1 MTSQTKKFDICI
13 IGAGPG
19 GYVAAIRA
27 AQLGLKVGIVEA
39 NHLGGICL
47 NWGCIPTKALL
58 KSSEVNHLLHNLD
71 QFGFSAEKIKFDFT
85 KIIERSRAVS
95 KRLSGGIAGLM
106 KKNKIEVIDGFAKFL
121 DSKKISVTKSDS
133 TGSPYLGGFERKEN
147 DLNGHFQR
155 EGERVSGAMG
165 VHTTIEAA
173 YFVIATGAR
182 ARVIAGMEPDVENIW
197 TYREAMTPK
206 ALPKSLLVVGSGAI
220 GAEFASFYRNMGAEV
235 TLIEMAENILPVED
249 EEISKLAR
257 KSFEKQGI
265 KIHTSAALKSLK
277 KGKGEVTAIV
287 EIGGKLEELKAEKV
301 IMAVGIVA
309 NVENLGLEKTKVKID
324 KGRVDVNGYLETSDA
339 NIFAIGDVA
348 GAPWLAHKASH
359 EGTIAAE
366 KIASKLGKYDG
377 KKIHAIKKDNIP
389 GCTYSMPQIASV
401 GITEKK
407 AKELGKKIKV
417 GRFPYM
423 ANGKAIAMGETDGL
437 IKVIFD
443 EKTGELLGAHLIG
456 AEVTEMIQGYVI
468 AKQAELTEEDLM
480 HTIFAHPTMS
490 EMMHEAV
497 LDAYGKVIHF

>member
-1 MTSQTKKFDICI
+1 MTVSTKKFDLCV

-71 QFGFSAEKIKFDFT
+71 SFGFSAEKVQFDFA
-85 KIIERSRAVS
+85 KVVERSRAVS
-95 KRLSGGIAGLM
+95 KKLSGGIAGLM
-106 KKNKIEVIDGFAKFL
+106 KKNKIEVVDGFAKFL
-121 DSKKISVTKSDS
+121 DSKKISVSQDS
-133 TGSPYLGGFERKEN
+133 KEVA
-147 DLNGHFQR
+147 Q
-155 EGERVSGAMG
+155 V
-165 VHTTIEAA
+165 EAT
-173 YFVIATGAR
+173 YFIIATGAR
-182 ARVIAGMEPDVENIW
+182 ARVIPGMEPDGETIW

-220 GAEFASFYRNMGAEV
+220 GSEFASFYKNMGAEV

-265 KIHTSAALKSLK
+265 KVVTSAALKALK
-277 KGKGEVTAIV
+277 KGKNSVTATV
-287 EIGGKLEELKAEKV
+287 EVAGKAEEFTAEKV

-309 NVENLGLEKTKVKID
+309 NIENIGLEKTKVKQD
-324 KGRVDVNGYLETSDA
+324 KGRIVANGYLETADA
-339 NIFAIGDVA
+339 NIFAIGDVV

-366 KIASKLGKYDG
+366 KIASKMGKYDA
-377 KKIHAIKKDNIP
+377 KKVHPIKVENIP

-401 GITEKK
+401 GLTEKK
-407 AKELGKKIKV
+407 ALAAGKKIKV

-423 ANGKAIAMGETDGL
+423 ANGKAIAMGETEGL

>member
-1 MTSQTKKFDICI
+1 MTSNAKKFDLCV

-27 AQLGLKVGIVEA
+27 AQLGLKVGIIEA

-58 KSSEVNHLLHNLD
+58 KSAEVNHLLHNLD
-71 QFGFSAEKIKFDFT
+71 SFGFSAEKVKFDFA

-95 KRLSGGIAGLM
+95 KKLSGGIAGLM
-106 KKNKIEVIDGFAKFL
+106 KKNKIEVVDGFAKFL
-121 DSKKISVTKSDS
+121 DSKKISVSKD
-133 TGSPYLGGFERKEN
+133 
-147 DLNGHFQR
+147 
-155 EGERVSGAMG
+155 G
-165 VHTTIEAA
+165 VEVAQVEAT
-173 YFVIATGAR
+173 YFIIATGAR
-182 ARVIAGMEPDVENIW
+182 ARVIPGMEPDGEMIW

-206 ALPKSLLVVGSGAI
+206 ALPKSLIVVGSGAI
-220 GAEFASFYRNMGAEV
+220 GSEFASFYRNMGSEV
-235 TLIEMAENILPVED
+235 TLVEMAENILPVED

-265 KIHTSAALKSLK
+265 KIVTSAALKSLK
-277 KGKGEVTAIV
+277 KGKNEVTATV
-287 EIGGKLEELKAEKV
+287 EIAGKTEELKAEKV

-309 NVENLGLEKTKVKID
+309 NIENIGLEKTKVKSD
-324 KGRVDVNGYLETSDA
+324 KGRIIANGYLETADA
-339 NIFAIGDVA
+339 NIFAIGDVV

-366 KIASKLGKYDG
+366 KIASKMGKYDA
-377 KKIHAIKKDNIP
+377 KKVHPIKVENIP
-389 GCTYSMPQIASV
+389 GCTYCMPQIASV

-407 AKELGKKIKV
+407 AKELGKKVKI

-423 ANGKAIAMGETDGL
+423 ANGKAIAAGETEGL

>member
-1 MTSQTKKFDICI
+1 MTKKFDLCV

-19 GYVAAIRA
+19 GYVSAIRA
-27 AQLGLKVGIVEA
+27 SQLGLKVAIIEA

-58 KSSEVNHLLHNLD
+58 RSSEINHLLHHLPE
-71 QFGFSAEKIKFDFT
+71 FGFSAENIQHDFT

-95 KRLSGGIAGLM
+95 KRLSTGISGLM
-106 KKNKIEVIDGFAKFL
+106 KKNKVEVFDGFAKFL
-121 DSKKISVTKSDS
+121 DAKKISVTKD
-133 TGSPYLGGFERKEN
+133 GKEVE
-147 DLNGHFQR
+147 Q
-155 EGERVSGAMG
+155 
-165 VHTTIEAA
+165 IEAS
-173 YFVIATGAR
+173 YFVVATGAR
-182 ARVIAGMEPDVENIW
+182 ARIIQGMEPDGENIW
-197 TYREAMTPK
+197 TYREAMTAK
-206 ALPKSLLVVGSGAI
+206 VLPKSLIVVGSGAI
-220 GAEFASFYRNMGAEV
+220 GSEFASFYRNMGSEV

-265 KIHTSAALKSLK
+265 KILTSASLKSLT
-277 KGKGEVTAIV
+277 KGKGEVVAKI
-287 EIGGKLEELKAEKV
+287 EIAGKIEEIKAEKV

-309 NVENLGLEKTKVKID
+309 NVENLGLEKTKVKVE
-324 KGRVDVNGYLETSDA
+324 KGRIETNGYMETA
-339 NIFAIGDVA
+339 EPNIFAIGDVA

-359 EGTIAAE
+359 EGIIASE

-377 KKIHAIKKDNIP
+377 KKVHPIKKENVP
-389 GCTYSMPQIASV
+389 GCTYAMPQIASI
-401 GITEKK
+401 GLTEKK

-417 GRFPYM
+417 GRFPYL
-423 ANGKAIAMGETDGL
+423 ANGKAIAMGELEGL

-456 AEVTEMIQGYVI
+456 AEVTEMIQGFVI

-497 LDAYGKVIHF
+497 LDAYGKAIHF

>member
-1 MTSQTKKFDICI
+1 MLNVLNVKLLNMTPKKFDLCV

-19 GYVAAIRA
+19 GYVAAIRG
-27 AQLGLKVGIVEA
+27 AQLGLKVAIVEA

-71 QFGFSAEKIKFDFT
+71 SFGFSAEKVKFDFA
-85 KIIERSRAVS
+85 KIVERSRAVS
-95 KRLSGGIAGLM
+95 KRLSTGIGGLM

-121 DSKKISVTKSDS
+121 DAKKISVSKD
-133 TGSPYLGGFERKEN
+133 GKEIE
-147 DLNGHFQR
+147 Q
-155 EGERVSGAMG
+155 V
-165 VHTTIEAA
+165 EAA
-173 YFVIATGAR
+173 HFIVATGAR
-182 ARVIAGMEPDVENIW
+182 ARVISGMEPDGENIW

-220 GAEFASFYRNMGAEV
+220 GSEFASFYRNMGAEV

-265 KIHTSAALKSLK
+265 KVHTSASLKGLK
-277 KGKGEVTAIV
+277 KGKGSVTASV
-287 EIGGKLEELKAEKV
+287 EIGGKIEEITAEKV

-309 NVENLGLEKTKVKID
+309 NTENLGLEKTKVKVV
-324 KGRVDVNGYLETSDA
+324 KGNIETNGYLETAEPS
-339 NIFAIGDVA
+339 IFAIGDVA

-359 EGTIAAE
+359 EGVIAAE
-366 KIASKLGKYDG
+366 KIASKMQKYDA
-377 KKIHAIKKDNIP
+377 KKIHPIKKENIP

-401 GITEKK
+401 GLTEKK
-407 AKELGKKIKV
+407 AKDAGKKIKV
-417 GRFPYM
+417 GRFPYL
-423 ANGKAIAMGETDGL
+423 ANGKAIAAGETEGL

>member
-1 MTSQTKKFDICI
+1 MTVETKKFDLCV

-58 KSSEVNHLLHNLD
+58 KSSEVNHLLHNLEE
-71 QFGFSAEKIKFDFT
+71 FGFSAKETSFDFA
-85 KIIERSRAVS
+85 KVVERSRGVS
-95 KRLSGGIAGLM
+95 KKLSGGVAGLL
-106 KKNKIEVIDGFAKFL
+106 KKNKVEVIDGFAKFIGAKKVSV
-121 DSKKISVTKSDS
+121 SKD
-133 TGSPYLGGFERKEN
+133 GKE
-147 DLNGHFQR
+147 FAQ
-155 EGERVSGAMG
+155 V
-165 VHTTIEAA
+165 EAA
-173 YFVIATGAR
+173 NFIIATGAR
-182 ARVIAGMEPDVENIW
+182 ARVIPGMEPDGESIW

-220 GAEFASFYRNMGAEV
+220 GVEFASFYKNMGSEV
-235 TLIEMAENILPVED
+235 TIVEMADNILPVED

-257 KSFEKQGI
+257 KSFEKQGM
-265 KIHTSAALKSLK
+265 KIITSAALKSLK
-277 KGKGEVTAIV
+277 KGKGNVTAVIEV
-287 EIGGKLEELKAEKV
+287 AGKSQEIKAEKV

-309 NVENLGLEKTKVKID
+309 NIENIGLEKTKVKIE
-324 KGRVDVNGYLETSDA
+324 KGHVVVNPYLETSEA
-339 NIFAIGDVA
+339 GIYAIGDIVS
-348 GAPWLAHKASH
+348 GPWLAHKASH
-359 EGTIAAE
+359 EGAIAAE
-366 KIASKLGKYDG
+366 KIASKIGKYDP
-377 KKIHAIKKDNIP
+377 KKVHPIKVENIP

-407 AKELGKKIKV
+407 AKELNKKVKI
-417 GRFPYM
+417 GRFPYL
-423 ANGKAIAMGETDGL
+423 ANGKAIAMGETEGL

-480 HTIFAHPTMS
+480 HTIFPHPTMS

>member
-1 MTSQTKKFDICI
+1 MTVSAKKFDLCV

-71 QFGFSAEKIKFDFT
+71 SFGFSAEKIQFDFA
-85 KIIERSRAVS
+85 KVVERSRAVS
-95 KRLSGGIAGLM
+95 KKLSGGIAGLM
-106 KKNKIEVIDGFAKFL
+106 KKNKIEVVDGFAKFL
-121 DSKKISVTKSDS
+121 DSKKISVSQD
-133 TGSPYLGGFERKEN
+133 GKE
-147 DLNGHFQR
+147 
-155 EGERVSGAMG
+155 V
-165 VHTTIEAA
+165 VTVEAQ
-173 YFVIATGAR
+173 YFIVATGAR
-182 ARVIAGMEPDVENIW
+182 ARIIPGMEPDGESIW

-220 GAEFASFYRNMGAEV
+220 GSEFASFYRNMGSEV
-235 TLIEMAENILPVED
+235 IVIEMAENILPVED

-265 KIHTSAALKSLK
+265 KVITSAALKSLK
-277 KGKGEVTAIV
+277 KGKDSVTATLEV
-287 EIGGKLEELKAEKV
+287 GGKTEELTAEKV

-309 NVENLGLEKTKVKID
+309 NIENIGLEKTKVKQD
-324 KGRVDVNGYLETSDA
+324 KGRIVANGYLETADD
-339 NIFAIGDVA
+339 NIFAIGDVV

-366 KIASKLGKYDG
+366 KIASKMGKYDA
-377 KKIHAIKKDNIP
+377 KKVHPIKVENIP

-401 GITEKK
+401 GLTEKK
-407 AKELGKKIKV
+407 AIAAGKKIKV

-423 ANGKAIAMGETDGL
+423 ANGKAIAMGETEGL